1 MPTLLLTGRSC
12 SVGSLKYHLNKAK
25 LNLLG
30 GGETMKEISRRG
42 FLKKTGKIALA
53 GAAAFGLESGFLG
66 GSIKLAYGEE
76 PQAGF
81 NVYNDVNPHIKSIQS
96 HTFKECISQGYKPAI
111 CYSTSK
117 PMVAVAKGTV
127 VEIIDLQDPRYLW
140 LGTYPK
146 EAKGLAVRIQHGNN
160 YSSWYLHLR
169 QPEVKFGQ
177 KIERGQR
184 IGFPDERWNIPSL
197 MLPERINAIDPD
209 NYGINHSFM
218 TYWDGL
224 TNLDID
230 KEEQNKRIEN
240 QRRILQEI
248 AGLCSGSEKYT
259 LLMMKH
265 KRGDRVLKW
274 SAIETFR
281 YMEHLYKKNP
291 QKFSSLTKDQLEKMK
306 KEFYDNQPIILT
318 LPFKKG

>member
-1 MPTLLLTGRSC
+1 
-12 SVGSLKYHLNKAK
+12 
-25 LNLLG
+25 
-30 GGETMKEISRRG
+30 
-42 FLKKTGKIALA
+42 
-53 GAAAFGLESGFLG
+53 
-66 GSIKLAYGEE
+66 
-76 PQAGF
+76 
-81 NVYNDVNPHIKSIQS
+81 
-96 HTFKECISQGYKPAI
+96 
-111 CYSTSK
+111 
-117 PMVAVAKGTV
+117 MVAVAKGTV
-127 VEIIDLQDPRYLW
+127 VEIIDLQDPSYLR
-140 LGTYPK
+140 LGTDPK
-146 EAKGLAVRIQHGNN
+146 EAKGLMVRIRHGNK
-160 YSSWYLHLR
+160 YSSCYLHLR

-197 MLPERINAIDPD
+197 ILLKVANGIDPD

-265 KRGDRVLKW
+265 KRGDRSLKW

-281 YMEHLYKKNP
+281 YIEHLYKKNP
-291 QKFSSLTKDQLEKMK
+291 QEFSSLTKDQVEKMRK
-306 KEFYDNQPIILT
+306 RFYENQPIILT
-318 LPFKKG
+318 LPFEKK